1 MEEAKCGCMSGG
13 GKSKKNK
20 NGGYV
25 YGGKRKTNKKTKRK
39 TQIRRKK
46 QKKRGGSGMSLSH
59 SYPYNTEISSR
70 PEIAGPV
77 SGGKKKKQRGGNYLS
92 VLAGVPQDGG
102 NVASFGNTQGLGV
115 QQKILGGEEVV
126 DPRGYN

>member
-1 MEEAKCGCMSGG
+1 MDVCQVEENQKRIKMVDMYMVEREKQIRKQKEKHKLEE
-13 GKSKKNK
+13 KSK
-20 NGGYV
+20 
-25 YGGKRKTNKKTKRK
+25 
-39 TQIRRKK
+39 
-46 QKKRGGSGMSLSH
+46 KKRGGSGMSLSH

-77 SGGKKKKQRGGNYLS
+77 SGWKKKKQRGGNYLS

>member
-1 MEEAKCGCMSGG
+1 MEEAKCGCMTGG
-13 GKSKKNK
+13 AKSKKNK

-25 YGGKRKTNKKTKRK
+25 YGGKRKTKRK

-46 QKKRGGSGMSLSH
+46 QKKRGGNGMLLSH

-70 PEIAGPV
+70 PVIAGPV
-77 SGGKKKKQRGGNYLS
+77 SGGKRKKQRGGNNLN

-102 NVASFGNTQGLGV
+102 NLASFGNIQGLGI
-115 QQKILGGEEVV
+115 QQKILGGQEIV